1 MGKDLK
7 GKELGKG
14 IRQRKDGRYEARLK
28 VNGVE
33 QQIYSNSLTEIKKEY
48 IKMKKASE
56 ESLDY
61 KKQGITLNEW
71 FNEWFDTY
79 KAPHIKSTSIYPMK
93 SKFNNSFGKIIGD
106 KKLVEIRNMDIQNVI
121 NQMQSEGRAVSSM
134 RDALGRVR
142 ECMESAK
149 NNRIITI
156 NPCFDITIPWEK
168 KAIRRRFLS
177 KEEQNLFLKIASDKW
192 YKEMFYIMFLT
203 GLRVGELG
211 GLMWKDIDFE
221 KKCIRIERSLS
232 CQYEKGVKTQR
243 ITTPKTYNSYRTIP
257 FMGEAE
263 EMLKS
268 QLVKQKALKKELGDR
283 WRSDIPD
290 LVFTTTMG
298 SPVTRYIAEKECSK
312 IVDEMNLQE
321 AVNSVK
327 ENRKPIVYEPI
338 YPHAI
343 RHTFCSRCFEM
354 GMNPKV
360 VQQLMG
366 HQHYSTTVD
375 IYTHVTKN
383 MFDKEIKKL
392 ESALFD

>member
-106 KKLVEIRNMDIQNVI
+106 KKLAEIRNIDIQNVI

-343 RHTFCSRCFEM
+343 RHTFCSRCFET

-383 MFDKEIKKL
+383 MFDEEIKKL

>member
-211 GLMWKDIDFE
+211 GLMWNDIDFE

-263 EMLKS
+263 EMFKA

-343 RHTFCSRCFEM
+343 RHTFCSRCFET

-383 MFDKEIKKL
+383 MFDEEIKKL

>member
-1 MGKDLK
+1 MILIIKRLSDSMIVSNVIVFCLSKGERIIMGKDLK

-93 SKFNNSFGKIIGD
+93 SKYNNSFGKIIGD
-106 KKLVEIRNMDIQNVI
+106 KKLAEIRNMDIQNVI

-211 GLMWKDIDFE
+211 GLMWKDINWE
-221 KKCIRIERSLS
+221 TRR
-232 CQYEKGVKTQR
+232 V
-243 ITTPKTYNSYRTIP
+243 TICHNRV
-257 FMGEAE
+257 
-263 EMLKS
+263 
-268 QLVKQKALKKELGDR
+268 QLVTKDTVKLPKREKVREIELHNAGYTTLKIYKE
-283 WRSDIPD
+283 W
-290 LVFTTTMG
+290 
-298 SPVTRYIAEKECSK
+298 
-312 IVDEMNLQE
+312 QE
-321 AVNSVK
+321 AILGRPVAPEAFVLQWEINLLQDYVCHTGKVSRKWKEIYHYLNKCRVKAKDSVK
-327 ENRKPIVYEPI
+327 C
-338 YPHAI
+338 
-343 RHTFCSRCFEM
+343 TM
-354 GMNPKV
+354 
-360 VQQLMG
+360 
-366 HQHYSTTVD
+366 
-375 IYTHVTKN
+375 
-383 MFDKEIKKL
+383 KK
-392 ESALFD
+392 